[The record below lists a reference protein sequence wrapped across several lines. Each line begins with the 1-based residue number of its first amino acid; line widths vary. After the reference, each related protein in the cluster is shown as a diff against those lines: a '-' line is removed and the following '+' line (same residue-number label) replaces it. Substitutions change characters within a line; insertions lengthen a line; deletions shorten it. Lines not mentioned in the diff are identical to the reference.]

1 MEEACYFGYYL
12 FLYNKLQDGEIRSFF
27 FCSCST
33 LLAAYETEHRYTTK
47 SPKIIVVAQMVQH
60 QGQRIPRLPFLKK
73 RINTTVYID
82 CRTDYN
88 KNQVNCY
95 YLILSSVNAHA
106 ILVHSWNVLCFQFLH
121 CSLSLFRSRLPLSSS
136 PRLVPWYSLPHQWY
150 LYNFTEE
157 NVSGR
162 GWHNTRLPPTHAP
175 LILFTK

>member
-1 MEEACYFGYYL
+1 MRNESLIGSTKQQVFSIYGLSLPFQWKKHATLVIICFFIISYRTEKY
-12 FLYNKLQDGEIRSFF
+12 EVFF

-95 YLILSSVNAHA
+95 YLTLISECTCHFGSLLKCALFPIPTLFSISV
-106 ILVHSWNVLCFQFLH
+106 
-121 CSLSLFRSRLPLSSS
+121 SL
-136 PRLVPWYSLPHQWY
+136 QA
-150 LYNFTEE
+150 
-157 NVSGR
+157 
-162 GWHNTRLPPTHAP
+162 PT
-175 LILFTK
+175 L

>member
-106 ILVHSWNVLCFQFLH
+106 ILVHS
-121 CSLSLFRSRLPLSSS
+121 
-136 PRLVPWYSLPHQWY
+136 
-150 LYNFTEE
+150 
-157 NVSGR
+157 
-162 GWHNTRLPPTHAP
+162 
-175 LILFTK
+175 